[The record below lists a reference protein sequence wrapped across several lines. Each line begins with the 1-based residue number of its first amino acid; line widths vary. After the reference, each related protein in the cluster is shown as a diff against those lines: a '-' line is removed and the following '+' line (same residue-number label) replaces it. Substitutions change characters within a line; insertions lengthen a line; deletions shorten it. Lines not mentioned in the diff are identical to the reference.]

1 MPAARA
7 GDLQSPSVGNESS
20 GRRLQAAGTGQ
31 CAPHLTLK
39 LHMAKPYWTGVFP
52 AVTTQLKRDQSL
64 DLPATARH
72 FEALIQSGV
81 SGLIVCGSL
90 GENQTLDPDEK
101 RAVVRCAVETAR
113 GRVPVL
119 SGVAESSTAAAT
131 RYERDVEQLGAAGVM
146 VMPPMSYKGDPRE
159 SMTYFRAVAK
169 GGGLPI
175 MIYNNPLSYAND
187 ITPALFAELADE
199 PKFVALKE
207 SSGDPRRITELHNA
221 IGGRYAIFTGVDDL
235 VLEASILGIDG
246 WVAGTGIA
254 FPAENQRLWELTR
267 AGQWDE
273 ARALYRWFQPL
284 LKLDTHVHFVQYIKL
299 CEQETGLGSE
309 WVRAPRL
316 PIAGEERK
324 RVLKII
330 RDTIAKTPKLPKLGK
345 HA

>member
-1 MPAARA
+1 MA
-7 GDLQSPSVGNESS
+7 QSAVAQHSMSMK
-20 GRRLQAAGTGQ
+20 
-31 CAPHLTLK
+31 PH
-39 LHMAKPYWTGVFP
+39 WTGVFP

-72 FEALIQSGV
+72 FEALIESGV

-101 RAVVRCAVETAR
+101 RAVVRCAVEAAR

-119 SGVAESSTAAAT
+119 SGVAESSTRAAI
-131 RYERDVEQLGAAGVM
+131 RYVRDVEQLGAAGVM
-146 VMPPMSYKGDPRE
+146 LMPPMSYKGDPRE
-159 SMTYFRAVAK
+159 SMTYLRTVAK
-169 GGGLPI
+169 DGGLNI
-175 MIYNNPLSYAND
+175 MIYNNPISYAND

-199 PKFVALKE
+199 PRLVAIKE
-207 SSGDPRRITELHNA
+207 SSGDPRRITELRNTV
-221 IGGRYAIFTGVDDL
+221 GNRYAVFTGVDDL
-235 VLEASILGIDG
+235 LLEASILGIDG

-254 FPAENQRLWELTR
+254 FPTENQRLWELTR
-267 AGQWDE
+267 AGKWDE

-316 PIAGEERK
+316 PIAGDERK
-324 RVLKII
+324 AVLKII
-330 RDTIAKTPKLPKLGK
+330 RVAIAKRPRPAKLR
-345 HA
+345 